1 MNSHNDKSLGFPSQ
15 IGHDTFDVCSGGC
28 LWNTKDGIRT
38 FPQGRSDHFLVR
50 RLKLPEHDFL
60 QWPCGKREPEQMQN
74 STNQN
79 AQEVKQNE
87 TQIYSFH
94 NFHSCMV
101 FRRPGGEEWFL
112 INQVTRCHHFTVANA
127 VQMQCQVTGRAKVA
141 TAAASQLL
149 AAARPVASM
158 TSAAVSSHLLFC
170 LLPIWHPEYYM
181 ASNANHTNHWGLTL
195 GLYVSPS

>member
-1 MNSHNDKSLGFPSQ
+1 MISLLAFLELSSK

-60 QWPCGKREPEQMQN
+60 PWPCGKREPEQMQN

-79 AQEVKQNE
+79 AQQVKQNE
-87 TQIYSFH
+87 TKIYSFH
-94 NFHSCMV
+94 NFHSFMV
-101 FRRPGGEEWFL
+101 FRRPGGE
-112 INQVTRCHHFTVANA
+112 HHFTVANA
-127 VQMQCQVTGRAKVA
+127 VQMQCQVTGHAKVA

-149 AAARPVASM
+149 AAARLVASM
-158 TSAAVSSHLLFC
+158 TSGCCGFWLGRVSSRLLFC

-181 ASNANHTNHWGLTL
+181 ASNTNHTNSWGLTQ